1 VKKAEEYY
9 KESNSI
15 KEAVGTKNSNIE
27 SLDNLDP

>member
-15 KEAVGTKNSNIE
+15 KEAVGTKNSDSE
-27 SLDNLDP
+27 SLDSIDP